1 MQELRQE
8 VGELRRENA
17 GLRQEVTELR
27 TQVGYWKSMHARA
40 AQRNVKLQAE
50 LDQANAEIRQLK
62 AERFGKQSEKQSRI
76 PLDNNYGERLIRNPA
91 VGRKNYQGSGAEWS
105 GRRSTMLFS
114 IFATL
119 LLWKINPRTWLSG
132 YFDACA
138 AAGGKSP
145 ENAASFLPWNLSPA
159 RLAEMQDTAPNPS
172 ASDTS

>member
-1 MQELRQE
+1 MATERDAELADRQLRQPCRTALVSLSE
-8 VGELRRENA
+8 HSS
-17 GLRQEVTELR
+17 GLTLFV
-27 TQVGYWKSMHARA
+27 
-40 AQRNVKLQAE
+40 
-50 LDQANAEIRQLK
+50 DDP
-62 AERFGKQSEKQSRI
+62 RI